1 MTKLLTSFTN
11 HFHTIMTVIFGLI
24 ILYIIA
30 RPYYLQFYFENTLG
44 RAALLL
50 FIVAMTMCNPIMGI
64 FATVAFIGLYNSRV
78 IEGLDT
84 MSNDKKTNGKKIEI
98 VAEKKSEPK
107 TTEAS
112 TSAKPTQLP
121 SASSD
126 DKKPAPPLDK
136 SSEPMVVPKEDAVK
150 KEEKNGK
157 EGFHNRTLSPEDLNE
172 GRNRMLTIEDYIR
185 KPKSSNQMSFSKY
198 NESGYEPMPNYPGTE
213 GMQSCPSAK

>member
-11 HFHTIMTVIFGLI
+11 HFHIIMTVIFGLI

-44 RAALLL
+44 RTALLL
-50 FIVAMTMCNPIMGI
+50 FIVVMTLCNPIMGI
-64 FATVAFIGLYNSRV
+64 FATVVFIGLYNSRV

-84 MSNDKKTNGKKIEI
+84 MSDDKKTNGKKIEI
-98 VAEKKSEPK
+98 VAEKKPEPK

-112 TSAKPTQLP
+112 TSAKPSPLP

-126 DKKPAPPLDK
+126 DKKPAPPLDE
-136 SSEPMVVPKEDAVK
+136 SSEPTVVPKDDTIK
-150 KEEKNGK
+150 KEEKK

-185 KPKSSNQMSFSKY
+185 KPKMSNQMSFSKY
-198 NESGYEPMPNYPGTE
+198 YESGNEPIPNFSGSQ

>member
-24 ILYIIA
+24 ILCIIA
-30 RPYYLQFYFENTLG
+30 RPYYLQFYFENALG
-44 RAALLL
+44 RTALLL
-50 FIVAMTMCNPIMGI
+50 FIVAMTLCNPIMGI

-84 MSNDKKTNGKKIEI
+84 MSHNKKTNGKKIEI
-98 VAEKKSEPK
+98 VAEKKPEPK

-112 TSAKPTQLP
+112 TSAKPLPLP

-126 DKKPAPPLDK
+126 EKKPAPPLDE
-136 SSEPMVVPKEDAVK
+136 SSEPTVVPKDDTIK
-150 KEEKNGK
+150 KEEKK

-198 NESGYEPMPNYPGTE
+198 NESGYEPMPNYHGAE

>member
-1 MTKLLTSFTN
+1 
-11 HFHTIMTVIFGLI
+11 MTVIFGLI

-44 RAALLL
+44 RTALLL
-50 FIVAMTMCNPIMGI
+50 FIVAMTLCNPFMGI
-64 FATVAFIGLYNSRV
+64 FATVIFIGLYNSRV

-84 MSNDKKTNGKKIEI
+84 MSSEKTEKHNSKKIEI

-112 TSAKPTQLP
+112 TSAKPTPLP

-126 DKKPAPPLDK
+126 DKKSAPPLDK

-150 KEEKNGK
+150 KEEKKGK

-198 NESGYEPMPNYPGTE
+198 NESGYEPMPNYPGAE
-213 GMQSCPSAK
+213 GMQSVASAR